1 MDCRYTRLD
10 QASANDVTV
19 HNMLKQGADL
29 ETVILQLTR
38 DKIALTGRIMELE
51 NIAPRRVRLP
61 DGNSLIWHCPDE
73 MVKER

>member
-29 ETVILQLTR
+29 EAVILQLTR
-38 DKIALTGRIMELE
+38 DKMLLTGRIMELE

-61 DGNSLIWHCPDE
+61 DGNSLIWRCPDE